1 MDSCMLWENS
11 WGFTNTGLFKK
22 FIRVFPYDYHF
33 WKFEGRVKHYFL
45 TDTLR
50 TYFPL
55 LSTLDILWLSVS
67 SIFCLSLCQ
76 YFISNFFPSAS
87 ESHQWEWLKIAFPVK
102 GNQNKKRSVCGQSDW
117 LLELSLWKRKMWQPQ
132 WHCRNGHQW
141 ECHVP
146 CGLCLLV

>member
-1 MDSCMLWENS
+1 MR
-11 WGFTNTGLFKK
+11 K
-22 FIRVFPYDYHF
+22 FMRIHKYWVVQKVHSVFSIWLPF
-33 WKFEGRVKHYFL
+33 LKIWGRVKNYFL

-87 ESHQWEWLKIAFPVK
+87 EPHQWEWLKIAFPVK

-117 LLELSLWKRKMWQPQ
+117 LLGLSLWKRKMWQPQ
-132 WHCRNGHQW
+132 WHRRNGHQW
-141 ECHVP
+141 ECHAP